1 MELQL
6 RAVLPDEMTSDEGL
20 TEEAEKTML
29 VLEALLMRYGMTNFQ
44 VVRINLS

>member
-6 RAVLPDEMTSDEGL
+6 RAVLPDEMTDSEGL
-20 TEEAEKTML
+20 TEEGYQTIL
-29 VLEALLMRYGMTNFQ
+29 VLEALLMRYGMTNIQ